1 LYSTGLSSA
10 APDSGGKVGEMYG
23 KILRKN
29 EVYSKC
35 VKEWIWRGKYLI
47 AFVAIADVK
56 TAFFRTILLGC
67 E

>member
-1 LYSTGLSSA
+1 LNSTGLSSET
-10 APDSGGKVGEMYG
+10 PDSRGKVGEMYG

-29 EVYSKC
+29 AFYSNC
-35 VKEWIWRGKYLI
+35 VKEWIWRGKGLV
-47 AFVAIADVK
+47 AFVAIADVR